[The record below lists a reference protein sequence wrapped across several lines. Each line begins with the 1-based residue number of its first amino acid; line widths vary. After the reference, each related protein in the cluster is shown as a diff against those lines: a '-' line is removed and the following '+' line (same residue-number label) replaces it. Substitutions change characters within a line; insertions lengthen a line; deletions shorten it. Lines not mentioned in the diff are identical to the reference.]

1 MNAVYY
7 ISSVVAVV
15 ATAAAITGVNAV
27 HSLLYLI
34 VSFLAIALIFFT
46 LGAPVIAALEVIIY
60 AGAIIV
66 LFVFVV
72 MILNLGD
79 VAVEQEKRWTRG
91 KAWIGP
97 AFLAWVLIAEIVY
110 VIFQNN
116 SHLAGRSPIQ
126 PAELGATLFGP
137 YLLGVE
143 LASLVLLAGLIGAYH
158 LGRRR
163 TPDETRQKRQEPP
176 AGSSAGGEPPEQQE
190 PVDAGVSK

>member
-15 ATAAAITGVNAV
+15 ATVAAVTGLNAV

-34 VSFLAIALIFFT
+34 VSFLAVALIFFT

-66 LFVFVV
+66 LFIFVV

-79 VAVEQEKRWTRG
+79 VAVEQEKRWTVG
-91 KAWIGP
+91 KMWVGP
-97 AFLAWVLIAEIVY
+97 ALLALVLMAELVY
-110 VIFQNN
+110 VLFQQTVH
-116 SHLAGRSPIQ
+116 HLPGAGPIQ
-126 PAELGATLFGP
+126 PQDLGATLFGP
-137 YLLGVE
+137 YMLGVE
-143 LASLVLLAGLIGAYH
+143 LASMVLLAGLVGAYH

-163 TPDETRQKRQEPP
+163 QPDETAQE
-176 AGSSAGGEPPEQQE
+176 SQE
-190 PVDAGVSK
+190 PVDAGARK

>member
-34 VSFLAIALIFFT
+34 VSLLAVALVFFT

-66 LFVFVV
+66 LFLIVV
-72 MILNLGD
+72 MVFNPGTE
-79 VAVEQEKRWTRG
+79 AVQREKSWVSD
-91 KAWIGP
+91 KMWIGP
-97 AFLAWVLIAEIVY
+97 GLLAAVLVGEVMY
-110 VIFQNN
+110 VLFKSSGV
-116 SHLAGRSPIQ
+116 SHLAGAGPIQ
-126 PAELGATLFGP
+126 PSTLGATLFGP
-137 YLLGVE
+137 YLLTVE
-143 LASLVLLAGLIGAYH
+143 LASLVLLAGLVGAYH

-163 TPDETRQKRQEPP
+163 DADET
-176 AGSSAGGEPPEQQE
+176 EQQATDE
-190 PVDAGVSK
+190 PQSSDPGHAPVVKEEQ